1 MIVTVSEG
9 TVLDTETME
18 LVENQTVVIEADRIV
33 DVVDGRSSVE
43 ADVDI
48 DASGQFIMPGFVD
61 GHFHHW
67 IVTMDFG
74 RLSTMTAEERGI
86 MSASLAE
93 GTVRRGFTTIR
104 DAGGEAT
111 VNELAEPFDVSL
123 PAVSKHIK
131 VLEEVGLITQGRKA
145 QYRPCSLEPGP
156 LQTVASW
163 TDQYRHIWD
172 ASFDRMDA
180 YLDGLKPD
188 DDAAG
193 KTDIKQD
200 GQSDNNP
207 ATGEHHE

>member
-1 MIVTVSEG
+1 MPSATLPAPA
-9 TVLDTETME
+9 TPD
-18 LVENQTVVIEADRIV
+18 DRLN
-33 DVVDGRSSVE
+33 
-43 ADVDI
+43 DI
-48 DASGQFIMPGFVD
+48 FAALANPTRRAILA
-61 GHFHHW
+61 
-67 IVTMDFG
+67 
-74 RLSTMTAEERGI
+74 RL
-86 MSASLAE
+86 
-93 GTVRRGFTTIR
+93 
-104 DAGGEAT
+104 AGGEAT

-180 YLDGLKPD
+180 YLDGLKPG